1 MGDSENRRTDDELPS
16 LMRQPISARSE
27 FAYLFRETDDEADV
41 YDYVAEQVQAHRD
54 GELPD
59 ADDVPRPADNPP
71 PEPPQ
76 ALETILRDI
85 SIGESDADDA
95 PIVTEQILTSGTHF
109 APRSGRLSMLFA
121 WLRTKFAA
129 RKAADDAQADDGEL
143 DDLGKL
149 DGDSDLR
156 DAAGGTA
163 ENLEAPDND
172 DTSAGTDEAEGNA
185 APVDAVGSENLE
197 SLSGNPVSAGAE
209 KPVTGDSVGLEDSRE
224 SAALTGA
231 GDPEN
236 SKKLGEPGTEN
247 AVEPEGSDGDS
258 APADSAAPEN
268 PEAPD
273 NDDTSAGTEEAEGN
287 AAPVDAVGSENLESL
302 SGNPVSAGAEKPVT
316 GDSVGLEDSRE
327 SAALTGAGDPE
338 NSKKLGEPG
347 TENAVEPEGSDGDS
361 APADSAAPE
370 NPVELSECSVS
381 ANSSKPNTDSPDKPD
396 ENAAPIDTEKLDELG
411 KDSVSVGAEDS
422 GEPGP
427 ENPDKSNE
435 NSAAEGSNNP
445 AENAAPTDSD
455 DSAAE
460 NPEAPPHIP
469 IQVHI
474 PAELYQMAVEAAVS
488 PTPQLTPEA
497 PVRAV
502 YAKIAQPIRRRKKK
516 EAFVRKLHLSAMLI
530 KESAVQMETVAARRA
545 RKTGAS
551 LREKLRR
558 LAASLTPGAIRS
570 RARTMTEHPLVQYQ
584 PRALHAQAI
593 YALTA
598 GGLLLAL
605 RALIHFDAIPALTP
619 AAYPIRYALIQA
631 GLLAAGVLAANRTVF
646 GGIHAMFRRSP
657 YGGADGI
664 TGILMLVCTAQS
676 IWTIFRPAALQSG
689 HVALYG
695 AAALLTLGCN
705 ALGKRTVCTRIDWAR
720 AAAAEKTAETVCL
733 LDEDTP
739 LQELADHHA
748 PDRLTV
754 CTAAGADEAALAEN
768 TAVPDGSQQLI
779 GRLSFA
785 LLAGCIAIA
794 AACAIVTRS
803 ADSAWAAL
811 AAALCVCAPTSA
823 GLAMNGPLLR
833 ASRRMRPDGAV
844 AGWSTVSLL
853 GETGRLVVQ
862 DSALFPGETLVLRR
876 VRTLLDSRIDS
887 AILDAAAV
895 LHEFGG
901 PMGTMFDRIL
911 RGDSTVLPA
920 AEQVR
925 AEPDGGVTGW
935 VNGRR
940 VVIGTGETL
949 RKYGI
954 APPSRDYETKN
965 CPPDMR
971 FAYLAVAGELAAMF
985 IMSYEADPALR
996 DALRQFTADDG
1007 CLTVLIRDPN
1017 LTAPFIAECFGLPAE
1032 SVQTI
1037 PCAAGTVEPEPDS
1050 LGQAVAHGGCA
1061 SVLRMIRTC
1070 IRMKPV
1076 MQLASVL
1083 QLAGIVL
1090 GLLLTAVFACSGAI
1104 GQWNDALIFLFEL
1117 FWFGAVIGV
1126 PSVKRL

>member
-129 RKAADDAQADDGEL
+129 RKAADDAQAYDGEL

-156 DAAGGTA
+156 DVAGGTA

-172 DTSAGTDEAEGNA
+172 DTSAEADEAEGNA

-236 SKKLGEPGTEN
+236 SEKLGEPGTEN

-258 APADSAAPEN
+258 AAADSAAPEN

-273 NDDTSAGTEEAEGN
+273 NDDTSAGTDEPEGN

-338 NSKKLGEPG
+338 NSEKLVEPG
-347 TENAVEPEGSDGDS
+347 TENAVEPEGSDGNS
-361 APADSAAPE
+361 APADS
-370 NPVELSECSVS
+370 
-381 ANSSKPNTDSPDKPD
+381 
-396 ENAAPIDTEKLDELG
+396 AAPIDTEKLDELG
-411 KDSVSVGAEDS
+411 KDRVSVGAEDS

-488 PTPQLTPEA
+488 PAPQLTPEA

-584 PRALHAQAI
+584 PRALRAQAI

>member
-129 RKAADDAQADDGEL
+129 RKAADDAQAYDGEL

-156 DAAGGTA
+156 DVAGGTA

-172 DTSAGTDEAEGNA
+172 DTSAEADEAEGNA

-236 SKKLGEPGTEN
+236 SEKLGEPGTEN
-247 AVEPEGSDGDS
+247 AVEPEGSDGNS
-258 APADSAAPEN
+258 APADS
-268 PEAPD
+268 
-273 NDDTSAGTEEAEGN
+273 
-287 AAPVDAVGSENLESL
+287 
-302 SGNPVSAGAEKPVT
+302 
-316 GDSVGLEDSRE
+316 
-327 SAALTGAGDPE
+327 
-338 NSKKLGEPG
+338 
-347 TENAVEPEGSDGDS
+347 
-361 APADSAAPE
+361 
-370 NPVELSECSVS
+370 
-381 ANSSKPNTDSPDKPD
+381 
-396 ENAAPIDTEKLDELG
+396 AAPIDTEKLDELG
-411 KDSVSVGAEDS
+411 KDRVSVGAEDS

-488 PTPQLTPEA
+488 PAPQLTPEA

-584 PRALHAQAI
+584 PRALRAQAI